1 MNGKGGRPWAFAFCA
16 AEFRSRANICL
27 KKCLYYAAECG
38 TIIYFKK
45 RRGEGE
51 RMSVHEGH
59 RQRKKEQF
67 REHGLD
73 AFADHEALELLLYY
87 AIPRQDTNP
96 IAHRLIERFGSLEGV
111 FSAPAY
117 ELQKVEGVGEN
128 AATLIRLLFP
138 LCRRVRTSGGRHEV
152 IFNTRENIGAYF
164 IELFL
169 GERREVFYEACLDAK
184 GKLLACYRLAEGS
197 PDQVTVNMRRVVEN
211 ALNANASLVV
221 LSHNHPSGVALP
233 SKEDNQTTLQIKR
246 ALADIGVQLVDHVI
260 VADGD
265 FVCLRDNGLLD

>member
-1 MNGKGGRPWAFAFCA
+1 MCA
-16 AEFRSRANICL
+16 RA
-27 KKCLYYAAECG
+27 A
-38 TIIYFKK
+38 
-45 RRGEGE
+45 
-51 RMSVHEGH
+51 
-59 RQRKKEQF
+59 
-67 REHGLD
+67 
-73 AFADHEALELLLYY
+73 
-87 AIPRQDTNP
+87 
-96 IAHRLIERFGSLEGV
+96 
-111 FSAPAY
+111 
-117 ELQKVEGVGEN
+117 
-128 AATLIRLLFP
+128 
-138 LCRRVRTSGGRHEV
+138 GRHEV

-197 PDQVTVNMRRVVEN
+197 PDQVTINMRRVVEN
-211 ALNANASLVV
+211 ALDANASLVV

>member
-1 MNGKGGRPWAFAFCA
+1 
-16 AEFRSRANICL
+16 
-27 KKCLYYAAECG
+27 
-38 TIIYFKK
+38 
-45 RRGEGE
+45 
-51 RMSVHEGH
+51 MSVHEGH

-96 IAHRLIERFGSLEGV
+96 IAHRLIE
-111 FSAPAY
+111 
-117 ELQKVEGVGEN
+117 
-128 AATLIRLLFP
+128 P

-197 PDQVTVNMRRVVEN
+197 PDQVTINMRRVVEN

-233 SKEDNQTTLQIKR
+233 SKEDNQTTLQIRR

>member
-1 MNGKGGRPWAFAFCA
+1 M
-16 AEFRSRANICL
+16 
-27 KKCLYYAAECG
+27 
-38 TIIYFKK
+38 
-45 RRGEGE
+45 
-51 RMSVHEGH
+51 
-59 RQRKKEQF
+59 
-67 REHGLD
+67 
-73 AFADHEALELLLYY
+73 
-87 AIPRQDTNP
+87 
-96 IAHRLIERFGSLEGV
+96 
-111 FSAPAY
+111 
-117 ELQKVEGVGEN
+117 GEN

-211 ALNANASLVV
+211 ALDANASLVV

>member
-1 MNGKGGRPWAFAFCA
+1 
-16 AEFRSRANICL
+16 
-27 KKCLYYAAECG
+27 
-38 TIIYFKK
+38 
-45 RRGEGE
+45 
-51 RMSVHEGH
+51 MSVHEGH

-96 IAHRLIERFGSLEGV
+96 IAHRLLERFGSL
-111 FSAPAY
+111 
-117 ELQKVEGVGEN
+117 EGVGEN

-197 PDQVTVNMRRVVEN
+197 PDQVTINMRRVVEN

>member
-1 MNGKGGRPWAFAFCA
+1 
-16 AEFRSRANICL
+16 
-27 KKCLYYAAECG
+27 
-38 TIIYFKK
+38 
-45 RRGEGE
+45 
-51 RMSVHEGH
+51 MSVHEGH

-111 FSAPAY
+111 FSASTY

-197 PDQVTVNMRRVVEN
+197 PDQVTINMRRVVEN

>member
-1 MNGKGGRPWAFAFCA
+1 
-16 AEFRSRANICL
+16 
-27 KKCLYYAAECG
+27 
-38 TIIYFKK
+38 
-45 RRGEGE
+45 
-51 RMSVHEGH
+51 MSVHEGH

-96 IAHRLIERFGSLEGV
+96 IAHRLLERFGSL
-111 FSAPAY
+111 
-117 ELQKVEGVGEN
+117 EGVGEN

-152 IFNTRENIGAYF
+152 IFNTRENIGSYF

-197 PDQVTVNMRRVVEN
+197 PDQVTINMRRVVEN

-233 SKEDNQTTLQIKR
+233 SKEDNQTTLQIRR

>member
-1 MNGKGGRPWAFAFCA
+1 
-16 AEFRSRANICL
+16 
-27 KKCLYYAAECG
+27 
-38 TIIYFKK
+38 
-45 RRGEGE
+45 
-51 RMSVHEGH
+51 MSVHEGH

-96 IAHRLIERFGSLEGV
+96 IAHRLLERFGSL
-111 FSAPAY
+111 
-117 ELQKVEGVGEN
+117 EGVGEN

-197 PDQVTVNMRRVVEN
+197 PDQVTINMRRVVEN

-233 SKEDNQTTLQIKR
+233 SKEDNQTTLQIRR

>member
-1 MNGKGGRPWAFAFCA
+1 M
-16 AEFRSRANICL
+16 
-27 KKCLYYAAECG
+27 
-38 TIIYFKK
+38 
-45 RRGEGE
+45 
-51 RMSVHEGH
+51 
-59 RQRKKEQF
+59 
-67 REHGLD
+67 
-73 AFADHEALELLLYY
+73 
-87 AIPRQDTNP
+87 
-96 IAHRLIERFGSLEGV
+96 
-111 FSAPAY
+111 
-117 ELQKVEGVGEN
+117 
-128 AATLIRLLFP
+128 
-138 LCRRVRTSGGRHEV
+138 RTSGGRHEV

-169 GERREVFYEACLDAK
+169 GERREAFYEACLDAK

-197 PDQVTVNMRRVVEN
+197 PDQVTINMRRVVEN

>member
-1 MNGKGGRPWAFAFCA
+1 
-16 AEFRSRANICL
+16 
-27 KKCLYYAAECG
+27 
-38 TIIYFKK
+38 
-45 RRGEGE
+45 
-51 RMSVHEGH
+51 MSVHEGH

-96 IAHRLIERFGSLEGV
+96 IAHRLIERFGSL
-111 FSAPAY
+111 
-117 ELQKVEGVGEN
+117 EGVGEN

-197 PDQVTVNMRRVVEN
+197 PDQVTINMRRVVEN

>member
-1 MNGKGGRPWAFAFCA
+1 
-16 AEFRSRANICL
+16 
-27 KKCLYYAAECG
+27 
-38 TIIYFKK
+38 
-45 RRGEGE
+45 
-51 RMSVHEGH
+51 MSVHEGH

-111 FSAPAY
+111 
-117 ELQKVEGVGEN
+117 GEN

-152 IFNTRENIGAYF
+152 IFNTRENIGSYF

-169 GERREVFYEACLDAK
+169 GERREVFYEVCLDAK

-197 PDQVTVNMRRVVEN
+197 PDQVTINMRRVVEN

>member
-1 MNGKGGRPWAFAFCA
+1 
-16 AEFRSRANICL
+16 
-27 KKCLYYAAECG
+27 
-38 TIIYFKK
+38 
-45 RRGEGE
+45 
-51 RMSVHEGH
+51 MSVHEGH

-73 AFADHEALELLLYY
+73 AFADHEVLELLLYY
-87 AIPRQDTNP
+87 AVPRQDTNP
-96 IAHRLIERFGSLEGV
+96 IAHRLMERFGSLEGV
-111 FSAPAY
+111 FSAPGH

-138 LCRRVRTSGGRHEV
+138 LCRRVRTSGGKHEV

-164 IELFL
+164 MELFL
-169 GERREVFYEACLDAK
+169 GERKEVFYEACLDAK
-184 GKLLACYRLAEGS
+184 GKLLACFRLAEGGA
-197 PDQVTVNMRRVVEN
+197 DQVTVNMRAVVEN
-211 ALNANASLVV
+211 ALNANASMVV
-221 LSHNHPSGVALP
+221 LSHNQPSGVALP

-246 ALADIGVQLVDHVI
+246 ALADIGVTLVDHVI

>member
-1 MNGKGGRPWAFAFCA
+1 M
-16 AEFRSRANICL
+16 
-27 KKCLYYAAECG
+27 
-38 TIIYFKK
+38 
-45 RRGEGE
+45 
-51 RMSVHEGH
+51 
-59 RQRKKEQF
+59 
-67 REHGLD
+67 
-73 AFADHEALELLLYY
+73 
-87 AIPRQDTNP
+87 
-96 IAHRLIERFGSLEGV
+96 
-111 FSAPAY
+111 FSASAY

-184 GKLLACYRLAEGS
+184 GKLLACYRLAESS
-197 PDQVTVNMRRVVEN
+197 PDQVTINMRRVVEN

>member
-1 MNGKGGRPWAFAFCA
+1 MC
-16 AEFRSRANICL
+16 
-27 KKCLYYAAECG
+27 
-38 TIIYFKK
+38 
-45 RRGEGE
+45 
-51 RMSVHEGH
+51 
-59 RQRKKEQF
+59 
-67 REHGLD
+67 
-73 AFADHEALELLLYY
+73 
-87 AIPRQDTNP
+87 
-96 IAHRLIERFGSLEGV
+96 
-111 FSAPAY
+111 
-117 ELQKVEGVGEN
+117 
-128 AATLIRLLFP
+128 IRD
-138 LCRRVRTSGGRHEV
+138 R
-152 IFNTRENIGAYF
+152 NIGAYF

-197 PDQVTVNMRRVVEN
+197 PDQVTINMRRVVEN

-265 FVCLRDNGLLD
+265 FVCPVSYTHLDVYKRQALRRTGRTI

>member
-1 MNGKGGRPWAFAFCA
+1 
-16 AEFRSRANICL
+16 
-27 KKCLYYAAECG
+27 
-38 TIIYFKK
+38 
-45 RRGEGE
+45 
-51 RMSVHEGH
+51 MSVHEGH

-111 FSAPAY
+111 
-117 ELQKVEGVGEN
+117 GEN

-138 LCRRVRTSGGRHEV
+138 LCRRVRTSGGRHEI

-197 PDQVTVNMRRVVEN
+197 PDQVTINMRRVVEN

>member
-1 MNGKGGRPWAFAFCA
+1 
-16 AEFRSRANICL
+16 
-27 KKCLYYAAECG
+27 
-38 TIIYFKK
+38 
-45 RRGEGE
+45 
-51 RMSVHEGH
+51 MSVHEGH

-96 IAHRLIERFGSLEGV
+96 IAHRLIERFGSL
-111 FSAPAY
+111 
-117 ELQKVEGVGEN
+117 EGVGEN

>member
-1 MNGKGGRPWAFAFCA
+1 
-16 AEFRSRANICL
+16 
-27 KKCLYYAAECG
+27 
-38 TIIYFKK
+38 
-45 RRGEGE
+45 
-51 RMSVHEGH
+51 MSVHEGH

-152 IFNTRENIGAYF
+152 IFARTSARISSSCSSASGGRSFTRPVWT
-164 IELFL
+164 
-169 GERREVFYEACLDAK
+169 RRASC
-184 GKLLACYRLAEGS
+184 S
-197 PDQVTVNMRRVVEN
+197 PATDWRRV
-211 ALNANASLVV
+211 AR
-221 LSHNHPSGVALP
+221 
-233 SKEDNQTTLQIKR
+233 IR
-246 ALADIGVQLVDHVI
+246 
-260 VADGD
+260 
-265 FVCLRDNGLLD
+265 